1 MIVMKLKDVNMLSG
15 SITKGLIAICAPVM
29 IMNVIQSLFNIID
42 MTVLK
47 TFDADGMAVGAVGV
61 CGSVIVLITNLVI
74 GIATG
79 ANVVIA
85 KYIGSRDPERTA
97 RAVGPAIAF
106 SLVSGGVLAII
117 GISFADVFLAWINCP
132 EELLGRATLYFRM
145 YFAGVPLLMVFN
157 FATSVLRAS
166 GNAGKIMTISI
177 VGAAV
182 KVCATCVFVAVFQLG
197 VVGVAISTI
206 CSWVVNATWA
216 TVSLLRDRG
225 AVKLYTRHI
234 RLYRP
239 ELPQILRIGI
249 PTGLQMGMFSI
260 ANVLISSTVNSFGP
274 KAATDVSVADIFD
287 GLMYNICCAMS
298 LAVMP
303 YVSQNIGAGNPK
315 RASRSVG
322 RGILITVIIG
332 VVFGELTAIFSGKL
346 ASIMSSDPEIIRYAQ
361 QKMWIVSGTYFICG
375 INDIFSAALRG
386 MGKPVFPTITTL
398 IFMCGFR
405 FVWVYWI
412 FPLVPN
418 LSFLYLVWP
427 IGWVSCII
435 CAMVVYFPTRKKL
448 LARQNVAVG
457 DS

>member
-1 MIVMKLKDVNMLSG
+1 MDMKIKDVNMLSG

-47 TFDADGMAVGAVGV
+47 TFDTDGMAVGAVGV
-61 CGSVIVLITNLVI
+61 CGSVITLITNLVI

-85 KYIGSRDPERTA
+85 KYIGKRDPEHTG
-97 RAVGPAIAF
+97 RAVGTAVAF
-106 SLVSGGVLAII
+106 SMAAGVALAIL
-117 GISFADVFLAWINCP
+117 GISFAEVFLGWINCP
-132 EELLGRATLYFRM
+132 AELLARASLYFRM

-157 FATSVLRAS
+157 FSTSILRSS
-166 GNAGKIMTISI
+166 GNSGRIMTISL
-177 VGAAV
+177 VGATV

-206 CSWVVNATWA
+206 ISWSVNATWA
-216 TVSLLRDRG
+216 TVSLLRERG
-225 AVKLYTRHI
+225 AVKLYPRHI
-234 RLYRP
+234 RFYRP

-260 ANVLISSTVNSFGP
+260 ANVLISSTINSFGS
-274 KAATDVSVADIFD
+274 KAATGVSIADIFD
-287 GLMYNICCAMS
+287 GLIYNICCAMS

-315 RASRSVG
+315 RAGQSVG
-322 RGILITVIIG
+322 RGVLITAMIG
-332 VVFGELTAIFSGKL
+332 AFFGGMTALFSGKL
-346 ASIMSSDPEIIRYAQ
+346 ASFMSNDPEIIRYAQ

-412 FPLVPN
+412 FPLIPN

-427 IGWVSCII
+427 IGWVACIA
-435 CAMVVYFPTRKKL
+435 CALAVYFPTRRKL
-448 LARQNVAVG
+448 MAQQHVA
-457 DS
+457 

>member
-1 MIVMKLKDVNMLSG
+1 MKMKDVNMLSG
-15 SITKGLIAICAPVM
+15 SITKGLMAICAPVM

-85 KYIGSRDPERTA
+85 KYIGKRDPEHTR
-97 RAVGPAIAF
+97 RAVGTAMAF
-106 SLVSGGVLAII
+106 SVAAGLVLTVIGV
-117 GISFADVFLAWINCP
+117 SFAEVFLGWINCP
-132 EELLGRATLYFRM
+132 EALFDRAALYFRL
-145 YFAGVPLLMVFN
+145 YFAGVPILMVFN
-157 FATSVLRAS
+157 FATSVLRSS

-177 VGAAV
+177 VGAGV
-182 KVCATCVFVAVFQLG
+182 KVCATCVFVAVFQMG

-206 CSWVVNATWA
+206 LSWTVNATWA
-216 TVSLLRDRG
+216 TVSLVRDQG
-225 AVKLYTRHI
+225 AVKLYIRHV
-234 RLYRP
+234 RFYRP
-239 ELPQILRIGI
+239 ELPQILRVGI
-249 PTGLQMGMFSI
+249 PTGLQMGMFSV

-274 KAATDVSVADIFD
+274 KAATGVSIADIFD
-287 GLMYNICCAMS
+287 GLMYNICCAMA

-303 YVSQNIGAGNPK
+303 YVSQNVGAGNVK
-315 RASRSVG
+315 RAGQAVG
-322 RGILITVIIG
+322 KGILITVLIG
-332 VVFGELTAIFSGKL
+332 TVSGWLTAGFSGQL
-346 ASIMSSDPEIIRYAQ
+346 ASIMSADPEIIRYAQ

-405 FVWVYWI
+405 FIWVYLI
-412 FPLVPN
+412 FPLMPN

-427 IGWVSCII
+427 IGWVACIL
-435 CAMVVYFPTRKKL
+435 CAIAVYFPTKKKL
-448 LARQNVAVG
+448 LAQYQNAPVE
-457 DS
+457 